1 MNYYIADPH
10 FGHQNIISLCH
21 RPFDSVENMNEIMIN
36 NWNKRIKD
44 SDDVYI
50 IGDLFFRINNV
61 EDILNRL
68 KGRKHLIVGNHDY
81 AWLNDSNRQSF
92 VSIND
97 YLEIHDCN
105 HRIVLSHYPMLAYHR
120 QSKAYMIHGHIHN
133 DTLFDYWHVLVK
145 RERIL
150 NAGVDINHFMPVTFN
165 ELLKNNQRYKTDM
178 LESYPCHLLSVRF
191 NIDYLSQHNIDKTK
205 LYQTLEKSFNLH
217 QISLIKE
224 GLYLIEDYQSNIT
237 YINELKIAIDNT
249 DFRLIFKNFDI
260 VEVFEDGSFKVH
272 K

>member
-21 RPFDSVENMNEIMIN
+21 RPFTDVDEMNEVLIN
-36 NWNKRIKD
+36 NWNLRIKD
-44 SDDVYI
+44 TDDVFI
-50 IGDLFFRINNV
+50 IGDLFFRIDNV
-61 EDILNRL
+61 EEILSKL
-68 KGRKHLIVGNHDY
+68 KGRKHLIMGNHDY
-81 AWLNDSNRQSF
+81 SWLKESLYKAF
-92 VSIND
+92 ASIDN

-133 DTLFDYWHVLVK
+133 DTLFDYWHVLIK

-150 NAGVDINHFMPVTFN
+150 NAGVDINDFMPVTFN
-165 ELLKNNQRYKTDM
+165 ELLKNNQRYKTKM
-178 LESYPCHLLSVRF
+178 LKTYPCHLLSVRF
-191 NIDYLSQHNIDKTK
+191 NIDYLNKHHINKLK

-217 QISLIKE
+217 HISLIKE
-224 GLYLIEDYQSNIT
+224 GLYLIKDYQCNLA
-237 YINELKIAIDNT
+237 YINKLKTTIDNS
-249 DFRLIFKNFDI
+249 DFKLIFKNFDI
-260 VEVFEDGSFKVH
+260 IDVFEDGCFKVH